1 MNHWTDLSIQYAN
14 QRNYL
19 DDLFTV
25 YPCIPE
31 GVRDIDGNK
40 WQTVER
46 AFKSKDNVTLLTSL
60 LSLELFPIKDSY
72 VAYLM
77 RDPKA
82 IERNPQ
88 TVNRLC
94 GRLYEIGL
102 NTIYEKCSEPKET
115 NRQIGPFFHKWLEK
129 KVLGVDFLDTGEF
142 LETEDNA
149 LLSGSDQKLAN
160 FARQNLGY
168 QGEKGLDFVARFNGH
183 YVIGEA
189 KFLTDFGGHQN
200 AQFEDA
206 KNLLK
211 DTTQAVKI
219 AILDGVLYI
228 PGGGKMYKFL
238 SENSNYNIM
247 SSLVLREFLYQ
258 L

>member
-1 MNHWTDLSIQYAN
+1 MNYWTELSIQYAN

-31 GVRDIDGNK
+31 GIREIDGDK
-40 WQTVER
+40 WQI
-46 AFKSKDNVTLLTSL
+46 STL
-60 LSLELFPIKDSY
+60 
-72 VAYLM
+72 
-77 RDPKA
+77 
-82 IERNPQ
+82 
-88 TVNRLC
+88 
-94 GRLYEIGL
+94 
-102 NTIYEKCSEPKET
+102 
-115 NRQIGPFFHKWLEK
+115 FHKWLER
-129 KVLGVDFLDTGEF
+129 KVLGVDFLDTSEF
-142 LETEDNA
+142 LKTEDNA
-149 LLSGSDQKLAN
+149 LLSGSDQELAN

-168 QGEKGLDFVARFNGH
+168 QGEKGLDLVARFNGH
-183 YVIGEA
+183 YVVGEA

-206 KNLLK
+206 KNLLR
-211 DTTQAVKI
+211 DTTTQAVKV

-238 SENSNYNIM
+238 SENNDNIM